1 MSTQVCEVEELS
13 GERAVKG
20 VIFNL
25 LEQAVSD
32 AHGDDAWIDLLEAA
46 GVDGAY
52 TSLGSYPD
60 SEIVALVGV
69 AALQLDLQAANVL
82 RWFGRAAMP
91 MLAER
96 YQPFFAGH
104 ASARTFILSVND
116 IIHPEVRKLYSG
128 AGCPH
133 FHFSDDG
140 DGRLIIGYQS
150 PRQMCYLAHGFVEG
164 AADRFDEKVEVEHMA
179 CMLEGSSVCRLAVR
193 WLH

>member
-1 MSTQVCEVEELS
+1 M
-13 GERAVKG
+13 KG

-25 LEQAVSD
+25 LEQAVTD

-46 GVDGAY
+46 DVDGAY

-60 SEIVALVGV
+60 SEVVALVE
-69 AALQLDLQAANVL
+69 AAARQFDLQPADVL

-91 MLAER
+91 MLADR
-96 YQPFFAGH
+96 YRPFFVGH
-104 ASARTFILSVND
+104 VSARSFILSVND

-133 FHFSDDG
+133 FHFGDDS

-150 PRQMCYLAHGFVEG
+150 PRQMCHLAHGFVEG
-164 AADRFDEKVEVEHMA
+164 AADRFDEQVEVEHMA
-179 CMLEGSSVCRLAVR
+179 CMLDGSPVCRLAVR

>member
-1 MSTQVCEVEELS
+1 M
-13 GERAVKG
+13 KG
-20 VIFNL
+20 VVFNL
-25 LEQAVSD
+25 LEQAVTD
-32 AHGDDAWIDLLEAA
+32 AHGDDVWIDLLEEA

-60 SEIVALVGV
+60 SEIVALVG
-69 AALQLDLQAANVL
+69 AAANQLDLGAADVL

-104 ASARTFILSVND
+104 VSARSFILSVND

-133 FHFSDDG
+133 FHFGDDSE
-140 DGRLIIGYQS
+140 GRLVIGYQS
-150 PRQMCYLAHGFVEG
+150 PRRMCHLAHGFVEG
-164 AADRFDEKVEVEHMA
+164 AADRFGEQVSVEHMA
-179 CMLEGSSVCRLAVR
+179 CMLEGSPVCRLAVR